1 MENKK
6 LTILGFSIW
15 RLFAYF
21 IIYSIAGYVI
31 ETIFGIITKG
41 VWESRQSFLYGPFCA
56 IYGLGA
62 VVMIIFLQ
70 YFNKNNNTLFWGGFL
85 IGSVVEYVLSLIGE
99 IVFHAIWWD
108 YSNMPLNLNGRICVF
123 YSIFW
128 GLLAIYLV
136 TYLNPKID
144 KLINYIKE
152 KFSIKTLKTITLIVI
167 IFMAI
172 DFIISG
178 WATKL
183 FVIRMVAEH
192 DIKIQK
198 QEQTIEAYNY
208 IYINEKNKWITEEIN
223 KLWGNEKMIKTFPNL
238 KIQDVNGNI
247 VYLDSL
253 LPEIQPYYYKVFD
266 KKLN

>member
-1 MENKK
+1 
-6 LTILGFSIW
+6 
-15 RLFAYF
+15 
-21 IIYSIAGYVI
+21 
-31 ETIFGIITKG
+31 
-41 VWESRQSFLYGPFCA
+41 
-56 IYGLGA
+56 
-62 VVMIIFLQ
+62 
-70 YFNKNNNTLFWGGFL
+70 
-85 IGSVVEYVLSLIGE
+85 
-99 IVFHAIWWD
+99 
-108 YSNMPLNLNGRICVF
+108 
-123 YSIFW
+123 
-128 GLLAIYLV
+128 
-136 TYLNPKID
+136 
-144 KLINYIKE
+144 
-152 KFSIKTLKTITLIVI
+152 
-167 IFMAI
+167 MAI
-172 DFIISG
+172 DFVISG

-208 IYINEKNKWITEEIN
+208 IYKNEKNKWITGEIN